1 MIILYRVLINL
12 VLIISPLIIIFRILR
27 KKENIKSL
35 NDKFSFSLKKRK
47 KGKIIWFHG
56 ASVGEIKSI
65 IPLLEKYEKNDRIKQ
80 VLITSNTLSSTKI
93 IKKIKLKKV
102 IHQFFPIDANLISKK
117 FINHWRPSKVFFIDS
132 EIWPNTLL
140 YLKKKKIPIILL
152 NGRITKKTFYRWR
165 LFPNFSKKLFSNF
178 DLCLSSSRESF
189 NYLKKLNFK
198 NIKFIGNL
206 KFAESENQSISDN
219 NILKD
224 LFKIKKTWCASS
236 THHGEELL
244 CGLVHLELKKK
255 HKNILT
261 IIIPRH
267 VERTNEI
274 KNDLEKLK
282 LKVHLDEPK
291 KKINSDTDIYLVNS
305 YGKTK
310 SFYKRCQNVFLG
322 GSIIKRGGQ
331 NPLEAAR
338 FGCTIL
344 HGPNIDNFREIYEF
358 LKKSKISYKI
368 SSQKNLFDNL
378 VKLFSKKIKTKKV
391 REKIKLK
398 GRQILGKTYNEI
410 SNNRLNEF

>member
-132 EIWPNTLL
+132 EIWPNTLIN
-140 YLKKKKIPIILL
+140 LKKKKIPIILL

-206 KFAESENQSISDN
+206 KFAESENQGISDN

-244 CGLVHLELKKK
+244 CGMVHLELKKK

-358 LKKSKISYKI
+358 LKKSKISYEI
-368 SSQKNLFDNL
+368 SNQKNLFDSL

-391 REKIKLK
+391 QKKIKLK
-398 GRQILGKTYNEI
+398 GRQILLKTYNEI
-410 SNNRLNEF
+410 SNYRLNEF